1 MKPAAAASFEP
12 LEEYMRE
19 LTAEVVNT
27 KPAARK
33 PVILKK
39 ISNCSLD
46 GHRSSHTATLYVR
59 SESAATVTVTPMMQK
74 NKYTSAHQA

>member
-1 MKPAAAASFEP
+1 MESRMKPAAAASFAP

-33 PVILKK
+33 PVILEK
-39 ISNCSLD
+39 
-46 GHRSSHTATLYVR
+46 TL
-59 SESAATVTVTPMMQK
+59 AIAL
-74 NKYTSAHQA
+74 

>member
-1 MKPAAAASFEP
+1 MESRMKPAAAASFAP

-33 PVILKK
+33 PVILK
-39 ISNCSLD
+39 
-46 GHRSSHTATLYVR
+46 
-59 SESAATVTVTPMMQK
+59 
-74 NKYTSAHQA
+74 NKKKLAIAL

>member
-1 MKPAAAASFEP
+1 MKPAAAASFAP

-33 PVILKK
+33 PVILTR
-39 ISNCSLD
+39 SATRSLD
-46 GHRSSHTATLYVR
+46 RHGLLHTATLYVR
-59 SESAATVTVTPMMQK
+59 SASVATVTVTPMMQK
-74 NKYTSAHQA
+74 NMYTSAHQA